1 MEYLTIQ
8 YMLLVMKTM
17 SRVVLRLMMW
27 IGIEEGIDGQFLITV
42 NDLLNLISVHC
53 PIPNNY
59 TKSLFRLHFPGKI

>member
-27 IGIEEGIDGQFLITV
+27 IGIEEGIDGQFLISE
-42 NDLLNLISVHC
+42 D
-53 PIPNNY
+53 
-59 TKSLFRLHFPGKI
+59 

>member
-59 TKSLFRLHFPGKI
+59 TESLFRLHFPGKI